1 MAIDRPNV
9 FSNDSAMKFY
19 TWNGGISSSI
29 EFTKLRYI
37 KIVLYAG
44 SAIVTSSSSN
54 SGLNQVILNSSGSAQ
69 DSVFEVYSPNGGT
82 INDITFTTTGGTAA
96 QANIYYIQG

>member
-9 FSNDSAMKFY
+9 FSNESAIKFY
-19 TWNGGISSSI
+19 TWNGGIAPSI
-29 EFTKLRYI
+29 EFTNLRYF
-37 KIVLYAG
+37 KVVLYAG

-54 SGLNQVILNSSGSAQ
+54 TGLNQVIINSSGSAQ
-69 DSVFEVYSPNGGT
+69 DSVIEIYAPNGGT
-82 INDITFTTTGGTAA
+82 IKDITLTTTGVTAG